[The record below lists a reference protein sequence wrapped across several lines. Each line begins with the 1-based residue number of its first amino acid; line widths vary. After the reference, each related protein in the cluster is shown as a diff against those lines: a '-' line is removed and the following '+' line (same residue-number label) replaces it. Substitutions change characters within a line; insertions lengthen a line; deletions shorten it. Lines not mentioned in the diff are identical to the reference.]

1 LLGAAEKRDI
11 SLSGLVNKTLKNYTS
26 SEMYLEELGF
36 ILVSKTFLRKIFDR
50 LDENEIE
57 EIGKEYGLIIAEEY
71 VSYFYSQVNSN
82 TLISFLEIWFRRFQS
97 YQHRIDD
104 NDGGG
109 SDRNK
114 KNKRSHYFTVS
125 HDINMRFSLVLQS
138 ILGGL
143 IEPIIKSPVEF
154 RSVTANTITFSFET
168 N

>member
-1 LLGAAEKRDI
+1 
-11 SLSGLVNKTLKNYTS
+11 
-26 SEMYLEELGF
+26 MYLEELGF

-50 LDENEIE
+50 LDEKDIE

-97 YQHRIDD
+97 CQHRIDD
-104 NDGGG
+104 IVS
-109 SDRNK
+109 SDKNN
-114 KNKRSHYFTVS
+114 KNKRCHYFTVS

-154 RSVTANTITFSFET
+154 RSVTANAITFSFEAS
-168 N
+168 